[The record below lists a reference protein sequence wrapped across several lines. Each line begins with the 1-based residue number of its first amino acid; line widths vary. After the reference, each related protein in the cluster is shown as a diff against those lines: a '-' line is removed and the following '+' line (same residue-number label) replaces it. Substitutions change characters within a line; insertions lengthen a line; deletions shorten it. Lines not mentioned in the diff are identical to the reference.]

1 MLTFCLAAEELPPA
15 SPPAPPF
22 FDFSAASRS
31 LDALLGVRLMVTTPV
46 SESRR
51 RTGKRVFLLPCAS
64 SSFAADVVD
73 SATDNLMKRSVNEVN
88 FVSRVSKMGKI

>member
-1 MLTFCLAAEELPPA
+1 MLTFCLAAEELPSA
-15 SPPAPPF
+15 SPPPPF